1 MKEKARRQRSC
12 GHGLERIR
20 RLPPQAPPG
29 GAPAPPGA
37 RSGASRIKWDRVGR
51 IALVLVLFA
60 VAYSYLNPAIDL
72 FKTYQSTT
80 AAKAEFHTL
89 LHENKR
95 LHHAIQSRRRTGR
108 GRADRPPPGP
118 VGEGE
123 TPFVLHGLR

>member
-1 MKEKARRQRSC
+1 MASNARSASRPKRRPAARR
-12 GHGLERIR
+12 
-20 RLPPQAPPG
+20 
-29 GAPAPPGA
+29 PGA
-37 RSGASRIKWDRVGR
+37 RRSASRVKWDRVGR

-95 LHHAIQSRRRTGR
+95 LHRSVQSADEAAIVQQMARRQGLV
-108 GRADRPPPGP
+108 AA
-118 VGEGE
+118 GE
-123 TPFVLHGLR
+123 TPIVLHGLH

>member
-1 MKEKARRQRSC
+1 MASSAYAPSRTKRRPAARRRT
-12 GHGLERIR
+12 
-20 RLPPQAPPG
+20 
-29 GAPAPPGA
+29 PGA

-72 FKTYQSTT
+72 FKTYKSTT

-95 LHHAIQSRRRTGR
+95 LHHAIQS
-108 GRADRPPPGP
+108 ADEPAVVEQMARHQGLAA
-118 VGEGE
+118 EGE
-123 TPFVLHGLR
+123 TPFVLRGLN

>member
-1 MKEKARRQRSC
+1 MARR
-12 GHGLERIR
+12 
-20 RLPPQAPPG
+20 
-29 GAPAPPGA
+29 PAPRRPGA
-37 RSGASRIKWDRVGR
+37 RRGGSRIKWDRIGR

-95 LHHAIQSRRRTGR
+95 LHRAIQSADEPAVIEQIARRQGLS
-108 GRADRPPPGP
+108 
-118 VGEGE
+118 GEG
-123 TPFVLHGLR
+123 LR